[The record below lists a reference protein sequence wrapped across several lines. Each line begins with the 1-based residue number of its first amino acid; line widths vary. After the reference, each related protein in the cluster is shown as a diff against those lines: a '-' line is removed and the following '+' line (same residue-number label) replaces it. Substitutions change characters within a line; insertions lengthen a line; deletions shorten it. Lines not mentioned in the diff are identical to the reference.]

1 VSVPEPSTGTPR
13 RGLRDGIGH
22 PLVTRRTPD
31 TPEESADG
39 IPEAPR
45 LDHVRVAIV
54 TESFL
59 PALNG
64 VTTSVCKVLE
74 CLRDQGHDA
83 LVIAPGTSPWSP
95 VMTPERYAGF
105 PVHTVTSLPVRKFRV
120 GLPSYELETVLHRF
134 APDVVHVA
142 SPFVLGVRGL
152 VAARALGLPSVAIY
166 QTDMPSYIR
175 QHAGPAGDL
184 TARAAWRWIR
194 RIHEQADLTLAPS
207 TSALADLA
215 AHDVPRIALW
225 GRGVDAD
232 LFHPDRREDPG
243 TALLRSRLAPRGET
257 ILGYVGRLAP
267 EKELHRLTEL
277 ASLPGTRLVL
287 VGEGPSRE
295 ILQAQLPEAVF
306 LGRREDADLAEA
318 YAAFDVFVHTGTRE
332 TFGQTLQEASAAGLP
347 VVAPA
352 RGGPVDLIEP
362 GVTGSLFDPDARGA
376 LRDAVVPLVGSGAA
390 ELREQMGRAGR
401 ARVEERSWPALVDQ
415 LVDYYAQAVH
425 GAARSVA

>member
-1 VSVPEPSTGTPR
+1 MSAPEPSTGTPR

-287 VGEGPSRE
+287 VGEGPGRE

-306 LGRREDADLAEA
+306 LGRREGADLAEA